1 MSKSQS
7 KGGLNNPQILSSNKK
22 AKTSSLTSRSAVP
35 SSIKIT
41 DFGRYQIK
49 SGLIAKRYIA
59 RAFVKPPT
67 RVRGVIAEAEGA
79 SENAAISA
87 VRGAIEELNERR
99 STERR
104 KDTKTDFFVPCT
116 DEYAEAIIS
125 VPLTK
130 PQLAMLSA
138 LSLAHED
145 GLNETQL
152 ANAAGYNSAQLAHRS
167 LAAIGR
173 SIAKYLSFELTVVTK
188 PNALHGSYV
197 VAACEHPTNQT
208 DLVRWVVYPEL
219 RDAIRRVL

>member
-7 KGGLNNPQILSSNKK
+7 KGGLNNPQIFSSNKK

-125 VPLTK
+125 VRLTK

-208 DLVRWVVYPEL
+208 DLVRWGVYPEL